1 MGKYE
6 TEYARLNKSQKT
18 AVDIVEGPVLVIA
31 GPGTGKTQLLSLR
44 VANILKSTDASPENV
59 LCLTFTNKAA
69 NNMRMRLGELVGSE
83 AQGVM
88 IKTFHSFA
96 AEIMNLYP
104 DYFWNGAKLTNV
116 PDAVQLEIITDI
128 LSELPL

>member
-6 TEYARLNKSQKT
+6 TEYTRLNSSQKT
-18 AVDIVEGPVLVIA
+18 AVDAIDGPVLVIA

-44 VANILKSTDASPENV
+44 VVNILNSTDTSPENI

-69 NNMRMRLGELVGSE
+69 VNMRLRLSSLVGSP

-116 PDAVQLEIITDI
+116 PD
-128 LSELPL
+128 